1 MQITAKGGTIVLDYY
16 PIKNWDN
23 VIDPDNVLRILS
35 FKGDTIVKR
44 IITKDTMGNEILDR
58 VDNYNYIITDNS
70 KGLPQFASHSVE
82 QELNK
87 LELSEV

>member
-1 MQITAKGGTIVLDYY
+1 MQITSNKGTVVLDYY
-16 PIKNWDN
+16 PIKNWQN

-44 IITKDTMGNEILDR
+44 IITKDKMGDEILDR
-58 VDNYNYIITDNS
+58 VDNYDYIITDNS
-70 KGLPQFASHSVE
+70 KGLPQYSSLSVE

-87 LELSEV
+87 LEYSEV

>member
-1 MQITAKGGTIVLDYY
+1 
-16 PIKNWDN
+16 
-23 VIDPDNVLRILS
+23 
-35 FKGDTIVKR
+35 
-44 IITKDTMGNEILDR
+44 MGNEILDR

>member
-87 LELSEV
+87 LEYSEV

>member
-35 FKGDTIVKR
+35 FKGDTFVKR

>member
-1 MQITAKGGTIVLDYY
+1 MQITSNKGTVVLDYY
-16 PIKNWDN
+16 PIKNWQN
-23 VIDPDNVLRILS
+23 VIDPDNILRILS

-44 IITKDTMGNEILDR
+44 IITKDKMGDEILDR
-58 VDNYNYIITDNS
+58 VDNYDYIITDNS
-70 KGLPQFASHSVE
+70 KGLPQYSSLSVE

>member
-1 MQITAKGGTIVLDYY
+1 MQITSNKGTVVLDYY
-16 PIKNWDN
+16 PIKNWQN

-44 IITKDTMGNEILDR
+44 IITKDKMGDEILDR
-58 VDNYNYIITDNS
+58 VDNYDYIITDNS
-70 KGLPQFASHSVE
+70 KGLPQYSSLSVE